1 MCPYAT
7 ILINDT
13 KLGCIMYLAAGFILQ
28 RNFFSSLST
37 VLNTVLNTV
46 QNTVKN
52 TVLKTVLNND
62 TE

>member
-13 KLGCIMYLAAGFILQ
+13 KLGCIMYLVAGFIIQ
-28 RNFFSSLST
+28 RNFFSSLS
-37 VLNTVLNTV
+37 TVLNTV